1 MTNVTV
7 WDYINFFM
15 SPLVHFLATV
25 IYLLLFQDIP
35 FFHHIV
41 PINNI
46 DPAVFHFH
54 RQLLCAYFLEWYNVW
69 MRSKHSVLKFLNT
82 EPIRPQYL
90 HHMHECHWCL
100 RLWGFIFPWN
110 VNIFLLFLNVQ
121 KCFEALELMYTSN
134 G

>member
-54 RQLLCAYFLEWYNVW
+54 RQLLCAYFLE
-69 MRSKHSVLKFLNT
+69 
-82 EPIRPQYL
+82 
-90 HHMHECHWCL
+90 
-100 RLWGFIFPWN
+100 
-110 VNIFLLFLNVQ
+110 
-121 KCFEALELMYTSN
+121 
-134 G
+134 